1 MGDDEGKKAGERIRD
16 AIMNFTVPG
25 GFTARA
31 LNSTMHVVEQLGLG
45 IVAGEYPQGTLLPF
59 DPDLEEMFGVS
70 RTVVREAKKILVAKG
85 LVESKAKVGTRVR
98 PATEWSMF
106 DVDVLRWHAS
116 LRQSRGFLAE
126 LFEIRLVF
134 EPAAAAMVAR
144 RAGPAD
150 CTRLEARVKALSQA
164 TTRRDFIAADLGF
177 HTEILGLTGNRFM
190 HSLGD
195 LVQTTLVKVFEREV
209 HAQTSFRSNAEL
221 EKSAAQRREI
231 VQAIADHDPERAHEA
246 MEHVIR
252 SANDNLDP

>member
-16 AIMNFTVPG
+16 AIMNFTAPG
-25 GFTARA
+25 GFTERA
-31 LNSTMHVVEQLGLG
+31 LNNTMHVVEQLGLG

-98 PATEWSMF
+98 PAADWSMF
-106 DVDVLRWHAS
+106 DIDVLRWHAS

-150 CTRLEARVKALSQA
+150 CALLDARVRALSAA
-164 TTRRDFIAADLGF
+164 TTRRAFIAEDLGF
-177 HTEILGLTGNRFM
+177 HTAILGMTGNRFM

-195 LVQTTLVKVFEREV
+195 LVQTTLVTVLDREV
-209 HAQTSFRSNAEL
+209 HAQTSFRSSAEL
-221 EKSAAQRREI
+221 EKSAAEHRVI
-231 VQAIADHDPERAHEA
+231 VQAIADHDPERARAA

-252 SANDNLDP
+252 SAEDNLDP